1 MTGMHKPS
9 MKCTEEGCDSIAKAR
24 GLCHRHYSRQQC
36 VVDGCRAQIWLA
48 GTGRCKRCFQGLDP
62 EMFAKLKMLPNSE
75 RQKTFERLSQIPERE
90 KWEYENPEGEA
101 ELMKLNAEPENDEV
115 EATEKTNE

>member
-1 MTGMHKPS
+1 
-9 MKCTEEGCDSIAKAR
+9 
-24 GLCHRHYSRQQC
+24 
-36 VVDGCRAQIWLA
+36 
-48 GTGRCKRCFQGLDP
+48 
-62 EMFAKLKMLPNSE
+62 MFAKLKMLPNSE